1 MKIDSIEISV
11 FELPMHRSTIRSME
25 TETESGPP
33 WLGASASSG
42 LVNVQI
48 IRVRTDEGVDGIC
61 TVGDWRYTEMHPQQL
76 GQLRQLAIGENP
88 LNRERLYSKLRS
100 AARFYDQA
108 WFGGFDNCLWDIA
121 GKVSGLPV
129 AQLLGG
135 AKQRVQAY
143 YNITG
148 NSLTE
153 LVKDG
158 ETALENGYEVLKDH
172 LPYDAKKNIRLFH
185 ELRKS
190 FGDQVGLMHDAALT
204 QYSYE
209 EALKV
214 GRALEAEDFIWLEE
228 PLPDRQLEN
237 YVRLTDALDI
247 PVAGAETLMHDPEL
261 TALWLRSGAVD
272 VLRVNGRHG
281 TTPVL
286 KLANFAEMHHANVEP
301 NTYGPLFGLVHAHLN
316 CGIGNIRWF
325 ETSPPF
331 DGAKMGEEIGLL
343 NPVAPRD
350 GWVSFPDAPGWG
362 AEWDWKQ
369 FERKRVAT
377 L

>member
-1 MKIDSIEISV
+1 MKIESIEISV
-11 FELPMHRSTIRSME
+11 FELPMYPPTIRLADTGKE
-25 TETESGPP
+25 GVR
-33 WLGASASSG
+33 LLQRKGASGG
-42 LVNVQI
+42 LVPVQV
-48 IRVRTDEGVDGIC
+48 IRVRTDDGVEGIC
-61 TVGDWRYTEMHPQQL
+61 TVGDWRYTEMQPQQL
-76 GQLRQLAIGENP
+76 NQLREIAIGENP
-88 LNRERLYSKLRS
+88 LNRELLYSKLCS
-100 AARFYDQA
+100 VARFYDPA

-135 AKQRVQAY
+135 AKERVQAY
-143 YNITG
+143 YNIIG
-148 NSLTE
+148 DSLAE
-153 LVKDG
+153 LVSDG
-158 ETALENGYEVLKDH
+158 ESALEDGFTVLKDH
-172 LPYDAKKNIRLFH
+172 LPYSARENIRLFH

-190 FGDQVGLMHDAALT
+190 FGDDVGLMHDAALT
-204 QYSYE
+204 KYTYQ

-214 GRALEAEDFIWLEE
+214 GRALEEDDFIWLEE

-261 TALWLRSGAVD
+261 GALWLRSGAVD

-281 TTPVL
+281 TTPLL
-286 KLANFAEMHHANVEP
+286 KLANFAEMHDANVEP
-301 NTYGPLFGLVHAHLN
+301 NTYGPLFGLVHAHLG
-316 CGIGNIRWF
+316 CGIGNIHWF

-343 NPVAPRD
+343 NPVVPHE

-369 FERKRVAT
+369 FEKKRVAV

>member
-11 FELPMHRSTIRSME
+11 FELPMYRSTIRSME

-153 LVKDG
+153 LVKNG

-172 LPYDAKKNIRLFH
+172 LPYDAKENIRLFH

>member
-11 FELPMHRSTIRSME
+11 FELPMYRSTIRSME

-48 IRVRTDEGVDGIC
+48 IRVRTDEGVDGVC
-61 TVGDWRYTEMHPQQL
+61 TVGDWRYTEMNPQQL
-76 GQLRQLAIGENP
+76 DQLRNLTIGEDP

-100 AARFYDQA
+100 VARFYDQA

-135 AKQRVQAY
+135 AKPRVQAY

-148 NSLTE
+148 SSLDA
-153 LVKDG
+153 LVRDG
-158 ETALENGYEVLKDH
+158 ESALANGYTVLKDH
-172 LPYDAKKNIRLFH
+172 LPYDAKENIRLFH
-185 ELRKS
+185 ELRQA

-204 QYSYE
+204 QYTYE

-214 GRALEAEDFIWLEE
+214 GRALEEEDFIWLEE
-228 PLPDRQLEN
+228 PLPDRQFEN
-237 YVRLTDALDI
+237 YIRLTDALDI

-261 TALWLRSGAVD
+261 SALWLRSSAVD

-281 TTPVL
+281 TTPLL
-286 KLANFAEMHHANVEP
+286 KLANFAEMHHANVES
-301 NTYGPLFGLVHAHLN
+301 NTYGPLFGLVHAHVN

-331 DGAKMGEEIGLL
+331 DGASMGEEIGLL
-343 NPVAPRD
+343 NPVVPRD

-369 FERKRVAT
+369 FEKKRVAT

>member
-11 FELPMHRSTIRSME
+11 FELPMYQSTIRLLDAAS
-25 TETESGPP
+25 ESGT
-33 WLGASASSG
+33 LGQGAGSSRN
-42 LVNVQI
+42 LVPVQVI
-48 IRVRTDEGVDGIC
+48 HVRTDEGVDGVC
-61 TVGDWRYTEMHPQQL
+61 TVGDWRYTEMNPQQL
-76 GQLRQLAIGENP
+76 AHLRQLAIGENP

-100 AARFYDQA
+100 VARFYDPA

-121 GKVSGLPV
+121 GKVSELPV

-135 AKQRVQAY
+135 AEQRVQAY
-143 YNITG
+143 YNIRG
-148 NSLTE
+148 ASLAE

-158 ETALENGYEVLKDH
+158 EAALQNGYEVLKDH
-172 LPYDAKKNIRLFH
+172 LPYDAKVNIRLFH
-185 ELRKS
+185 ELRQS

-204 QYSYE
+204 QYTYE

-214 GRALEAEDFIWLEE
+214 GRALETEDFIWLEE

-261 TALWLRSGAVD
+261 SALWLRSGAVD

-286 KLANFAEMHHANVEP
+286 KLAHFAEMHNATVET
-301 NTYGPLFGLVHAHLN
+301 NTYGPLFGLVHAHQN

-331 DGAKMGEEIGLL
+331 DGASMGEEIGMM
-343 NPVAPRD
+343 NPAVPRD
-350 GWVSFPDAPGWG
+350 GWVSYPDSPGWG
-362 AEWDWKQ
+362 ADWDWKQ
-369 FERKRVAT
+369 FEKKRVAT

>member
-11 FELPMHRSTIRSME
+11 FELPMYRSTIRAMRPE
-25 TETESGPP
+25 TDSGPS
-33 WLGASASSG
+33 WQASSASYG
-42 LVNVQI
+42 LVPVQV
-48 IRVRTDEGVDGIC
+48 IRVKTDEGVDGIC
-61 TVGDWRYTEMHPQQL
+61 TVGDWRYTEMPSQQL
-76 GQLRQLAIGENP
+76 GLLRQLAIGENP

-100 AARFYDQA
+100 VARFFDPA

-121 GKVSGLPV
+121 GKVSGMPV

-135 AKQRVQAY
+135 AKPRVQAY
-143 YNITG
+143 HNITG
-148 NSLTE
+148 NSLAE

-158 ETALENGYEVLKDH
+158 ESALENGFTVLKDH
-172 LPYDAKKNIRLFH
+172 LPYDARENIRLFR

-204 QYSYE
+204 QYTYE

-214 GRALEAEDFIWLEE
+214 GRALEEEDFIWLEE

-237 YVRLTDALDI
+237 YVRLTDTLDI
-247 PVAGAETLMHDPEL
+247 PIAGAETLMHDPEL
-261 TALWLRSGAVD
+261 SALWLRSGAVD
-272 VLRVNGRHG
+272 VLRVHGRHG
-281 TTPVL
+281 TTPLL
-286 KLANFAEMHHANVEP
+286 KLANFAEMHNSNVEP
-301 NTYGPLFGLVHAHLN
+301 NAYGPLFGLVHAHLD

-331 DGAKMGEEIGLL
+331 DGAKMAEEIGLL
-343 NPVAPRD
+343 NPVAPHE

-369 FERKRVAT
+369 FEKMRVAT

>member
-11 FELPMHRSTIRSME
+11 FELPMYRSTIRSME

-153 LVKDG
+153 LVKNG

-343 NPVAPRD
+343 NPVVPQD
-350 GWVSFPDAPGWG
+350 GWVTFPDTPGWG
-362 AEWDWKQ
+362 AEWDWNQ
-369 FERKRVAT
+369 FEKKRVAT